1 MHELAITESIVTGVC
16 ERVGDCRVTK
26 VMLEVG
32 RFSGAAPDAI
42 RFCFDVSAK
51 GTPLEG
57 AALEIF
63 EPRACARCRGCGRD
77 FEPRDSLALCDCG
90 SADVELIA
98 GLELKIRSVEVA

>member
-26 VMLEVG
+26 VVLEVG
-32 RFSGAAPDAI
+32 RFSGAAADAI

-51 GTPLEG
+51 GTALEG

-63 EPRACARCRGCGRD
+63 EPAARARCRECGLD
-77 FEPRDSLALCDCG
+77 FEPPDSLALCGCG

-98 GLELKIRSVEVA
+98 GLALKIRSVEVA

>member
-1 MHELAITESIVTGVC
+1 MHELAITESIVSGVC

-26 VMLEVG
+26 VVLEVG
-32 RFSGAAPDAI
+32 RFSGAVPEAI
-42 RFCFDVSAK
+42 RFCFDLAAM
-51 GTPLEG
+51 GTALEG

-63 EPRACARCRGCGRD
+63 EPVARASCRGCGRE

-98 GLELKIRSVEVA
+98 GLALKIRAVEVE